1 MLFPFT
7 GFLEL
12 DVKDHIPFFGREKQR
27 RSCLIIFINLRHH
40 VFSQDRGERSGGD
53 APSRLTARTR
63 GAVPLVNSQ

>member
-27 RSCLIIFINLRHH
+27 RSCLIIFINASSSVL
-40 VFSQDRGERSGGD
+40 SGPGGKEWWRCTV
-53 APSRLTARTR
+53 A
-63 GAVPLVNSQ
+63 

>member
-27 RSCLIIFINLRHH
+27 RSSLIIFINFRHHH
-40 VFSQDRGERSGGD
+40 VFSRTGEKGVVEIHRR
-53 APSRLTARTR
+53 A
-63 GAVPLVNSQ
+63 